1 MILRTSTRLKIL
13 IISNNLIDRVLSS
26 IRAVNERRKSS
37 PLKVLAVVALLTV
50 WLVPFEAQGAP
61 ADGGGF
67 VEKREG
73 KLFHVEQSN

>member
-1 MILRTSTRLKIL
+1 LKIL
-13 IISNNLIDRVLSS
+13 ALAALMISC
-26 IRAVNERRKSS
+26 
-37 PLKVLAVVALLTV
+37 LL
-50 WLVPFEAQGAP
+50 PFEAQGAP